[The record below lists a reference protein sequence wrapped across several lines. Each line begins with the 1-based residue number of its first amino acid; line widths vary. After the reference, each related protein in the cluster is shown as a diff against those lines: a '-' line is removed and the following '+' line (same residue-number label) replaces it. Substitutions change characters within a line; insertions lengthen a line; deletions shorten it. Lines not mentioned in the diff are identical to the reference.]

1 MYDNESNN
9 LARHLAS
16 NPIAINYDISKVKPV
31 DDDGRKWEYI
41 DLREY
46 EREVAMRVRQEEL
59 EKYCERRKQEN
70 RRNKA
75 ASHKSFVTTVPKLV
89 GAVLVMAA
97 LLSIIVS
104 SQIGTIMC
112 FTIGTLL
119 LIPVNR
125 R

>member
-1 MYDNESNN
+1 MNNANNDN

-16 NPIAINYDISKVKPV
+16 NPIAINHDISKVKAVEP
-31 DDDGRKWEYI
+31 DGRKWELI
-41 DLREY
+41 DLAEHDLDI
-46 EREVAMRVRQEEL
+46 AIRVRQEEL
-59 EKYCERRKQEN
+59 EKFCKRRKHERQVEKMS
-70 RRNKA
+70 RQRA
-75 ASHKSFVTTVPKLV
+75 FVSTMPKIV
-89 GAVLVMAA
+89 GAVLVLAA

-112 FTIGTLL
+112 FMIGTLL

>member
-1 MYDNESNN
+1 MNNTNNDN

-16 NPIAINYDISKVKPV
+16 NPIAINHDISKVKTVEP
-31 DDDGRKWEYI
+31 DGRKWELI
-41 DLREY
+41 DLAEHDL
-46 EREVAMRVRQEEL
+46 EVAIRVRQEEL
-59 EKYCERRKQEN
+59 EKFCERRKRE
-70 RRNKA
+70 RRVEKM
-75 ASHKSFVTTVPKLV
+75 SRQRSFVSTMPKIV
-89 GAVLVMAA
+89 GTVLVLAA

-112 FTIGTLL
+112 FMIGTLL